1 MRYRLT
7 GYIVA
12 AVTLLSVGSHAQ
24 QKPNFSGTWTAV
36 PDRTPLGNH
45 GGCPPELR
53 GFGRQF
59 TATHTPSTLTIER
72 IEFRELMTYTFKLDG
87 SENKNKMT
95 GGEATSKAM
104 WNGDKLT
111 ITTTSVFDTGGGDV
125 ATVTMK
131 SSQVLTLE
139 PTGLLSVVS
148 TVSCRDNPPATN
160 TLVYRKAS

>member
-7 GYIVA
+7 G
-12 AVTLLSVGSHAQ
+12 S
-24 QKPNFSGTWTAV
+24 
-36 PDRTPLGNH
+36 
-45 GGCPPELR
+45 
-53 GFGRQF
+53 
-59 TATHTPSTLTIER
+59 
-72 IEFRELMTYTFKLDG
+72 
-87 SENKNKMT
+87 KNKMT

-131 SSQVLTLE
+131 SNQVLALE

-148 TVSCRDNPPATN
+148 TVSCRNNPPATN
-160 TLVYRKAS
+160 TMVYRKAS